1 MKTLKVRDEVYEN
14 LKSFI
19 IDPFEDNA
27 DTVLQRL
34 MDIAEKAKS
43 QCHGFDMPDFTCE
56 PETSPASTV
65 SETNQDSIP
74 KGTRIPQQYNEDA
87 TVPL

>member
-34 MDIAEKAKS
+34 FFIAQLTGLDKW
-43 QCHGFDMPDFTCE
+43 F
-56 PETSPASTV
+56 
-65 SETNQDSIP
+65 
-74 KGTRIPQQYNEDA
+74 
-87 TVPL
+87 